1 MECTPAADGMEEREA
16 VGHLTNVVSC
26 TEQVASTG
34 VLFATITRLYHNLAV
49 GMNEYVYAKMLS
61 IF

>member
-1 MECTPAADGMEEREA
+1 MEEREE
-16 VGHLTNVVSC
+16 VGHLTNMVSC
-26 TEQVASTG
+26 TEQVASKG

>member
-1 MECTPAADGMEEREA
+1 MEEREE
-16 VGHLTNVVSC
+16 VGHLTNMVSC

-34 VLFATITRLYHNLAV
+34 VLFARITKLYHNPSV
-49 GMNEYVYAKMLS
+49 RMNEYVYAKMLS